1 MKSLTSICML
11 IATLMLTGCQYFQFV
26 DNPIPVKPVPTNL
39 VAP

>member
-1 MKSLTSICML
+1 MKSHTFIYLL
-11 IATLMLTGCQYFQFV
+11 VATMMLTGCQSFQFV